1 MKIMGLLT
9 ITLQSSSVQ
18 TLINIVVI
26 VAVVGGFAILRRYVK
41 RICNNKLNKT
51 K

>member
-1 MKIMGLLT
+1 MVSMT
-9 ITLQSSSVQ
+9 IALQSSDPIQALV
-18 TLINIVVI
+18 NIVAI
-26 VAVVGGFAILRRYVK
+26 LAVVGGFAILRRYVK